1 MRKRGKKKTTAG
13 SGGGGSSG
21 ALVVEKIK
29 VEMLFHLATFF
40 LKNISCCRAFQ
51 MFIQMAF
58 SVFGASKLGR

>member
-13 SGGGGSSG
+13 SGGGGSD
-21 ALVVEKIK
+21 ALVVEKTK

-58 SVFGASKLGR
+58 SVFGASKLGC

>member
-13 SGGGGSSG
+13 SGGGGSD
-21 ALVVEKIK
+21 ALVVEKTK
-29 VEMLFHLATFF
+29 VEMPFHLATFF